1 MGIPSLPGCGRKLG
15 VLRGASSNM
24 IPWSLGTNENMHLD
38 LDAGVTVDGT
48 ESYPMHIIFM
58 SSAKCRSA
66 GATKAEAPSRR
77 RLIVREVIG
86 AADP

>member
-1 MGIPSLPGCGRKLG
+1 
-15 VLRGASSNM
+15 M
-24 IPWSLGTNENMHLD
+24 IPLRLGTNENMHVD
-38 LDAGVTVDGT
+38 LNAGVTVDGT

-58 SSAKCRSA
+58 SSTKSRSA

-77 RLIVREVIG
+77 GLIVCEVIG